1 MIRVIFQDGQE
12 GEVDASR
19 LDRLLEIGAVRSFW
33 RRDGWVD
40 PGSDPIRKNP
50 LYVLGLPERRAD
62 MLELLAAGGSL
73 PMNEHRIASLA
84 AAFNHHASRL

>member
-1 MIRVIFQDGQE
+1 
-12 GEVDASR
+12 
-19 LDRLLEIGAVRSFW
+19 
-33 RRDGWVD
+33 
-40 PGSDPIRKNP
+40 
-50 LYVLGLPERRAD
+50 